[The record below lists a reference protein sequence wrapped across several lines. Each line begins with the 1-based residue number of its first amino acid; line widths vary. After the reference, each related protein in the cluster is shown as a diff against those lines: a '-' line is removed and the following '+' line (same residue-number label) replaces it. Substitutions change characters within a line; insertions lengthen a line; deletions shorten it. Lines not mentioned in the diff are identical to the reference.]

1 MVSGHIVRAFD
12 EDLKHLSAIIV
23 EMGGIAEK
31 QLADALQ
38 ALTARDTAL
47 AERVVAEDARLDA
60 LERELDAATIQFL
73 ALRQPMADDLREVVT
88 ALKISHTV
96 ERIGDYAANLAKRT
110 TALNQLP
117 PAEPVHSVPRMG
129 RLAQTLIKD
138 VLDAYVRHDADQ
150 AIAVWQGDAELDKLY
165 DSLFREL
172 LTYMMED
179 ARNITPCTHL
189 LFIAKSIERIGD
201 HATNIAELV
210 YFLVHG
216 EPLTEARP
224 KGDTTSFTVVA
235 PGDDEGAA

>member
-1 MVSGHIVRAFD
+1 M
-12 EDLKHLSAIIV
+12 
-23 EMGGIAEK
+23 
-31 QLADALQ
+31 
-38 ALTARDTAL
+38 
-47 AERVVAEDARLDA
+47 VAEDSRLDA

-189 LFIAKSIERIGD
+189 LFIAQVDRAHRRPRHQHRRAGV
-201 HATNIAELV
+201 L
-210 YFLVHG
+210 FG
-216 EPLTEARP
+216 ARA
-224 KGDTTSFTVVA
+224 SR
-235 PGDDEGAA
+235 